1 MTSPPSNPSLFEHV
15 KVFVRSRPLLPHE
28 FSQNPS
34 LSVTIPSPTE
44 IILVSPDP
52 HKPGQKVF
60 SFDGVFSSSS
70 EQQEVYESCAFSLV
84 EAVFEGYNATIFAY
98 GQTGSGKT
106 YSMMGSSESDISKG
120 DISDISKGDTLLG
133 IMPRSFEH
141 VMRLINTCAADKSFF
156 ITASFLEIYNEEIHD
171 LLVKSSPGKP
181 CKCELRESSE
191 KGFFV
196 KDLSQKVVH
205 SVSELLVLLAQGN
218 KQRVIGETLMNDKS
232 SRSHTLFGLRI
243 ESSQFL
249 GANVKPKISAGKLNL
264 VDLAGSE
271 RQNKT
276 QATDERFKEGV
287 KINLSLS
294 ALGNVISAL
303 ADGNNAKKHIPYR
316 DSKLTKLLQD
326 SLGGNSKT
334 IMLANIN
341 PSSIHYEETL
351 GTLRYASRTKLITN
365 KPKMNEDPKDMLIK
379 NYMEEIQKLKEL
391 LAKKGDFQEA
401 PSSLMNFNEENDK
414 IMKDLRENHE
424 KAIEDLKE
432 KEKTIDQM
440 KEKEDMF
447 EKIRRD
453 KEKLEMILLEK
464 EQALIQGHQ
473 GKEENS
479 QLEAMRKRIK

>member
-1 MTSPPSNPSLFEHV
+1 MTTPSPPSLSEHV

-28 FSQNPS
+28 YSLSPS
-34 LSVTIPSPTE
+34 LSVTIPPSSTE
-44 IILVSPDP
+44 ILLNSPDP
-52 HKPGQKVF
+52 HKPGQKMF
-60 SFDGVFSSSS
+60 SFDGVLDSNST
-70 EQQEVYESCAFSLV
+70 QQQVYESCAFSLV
-84 EAVFEGYNATIFAY
+84 ESVFEGYNATIFAY

-106 YSMMGSSESDISKG
+106 FSMMGSTEE
-120 DISDISKGDTLLG
+120 DTLKG

-141 VMRLINTCAADKSFF
+141 VISLINTCSEDKSFF

-171 LLVKSSPGKP
+171 LLVKNPNGKP

-205 SVSELLVLLAQGN
+205 SVSELLTLLAQGN

-243 ESSQFL
+243 ESSHYL
-249 GANVKPKISAGKLNL
+249 GVNVKPKISAGKLNL

-303 ADGNNAKKHIPYR
+303 ADGKANKGHIPYR

-341 PSSIHYEETL
+341 PSSLHYEETL
-351 GTLRYASRTKLITN
+351 GTLRYASRTKMIKN
-365 KPKMNEDPKDMLIK
+365 KPKMNEDPKDMLIR

-391 LAKKGDFQEA
+391 LSKKGDNKEGIFE
-401 PSSLMNFNEENDK
+401 NNEEINK
-414 IMKDLRENHE
+414 IKQENELLKDLRENHE

-432 KEKTIDQM
+432 KEKMIGQM
-440 KEKEDMF
+440 KEKEDLF
-447 EKIRRD
+447 EKIRLD
-453 KEKLEMILLEK
+453 KERLEIMLLEK

-473 GKEENS
+473 VKEDNS
-479 QLEAMRKRIK
+479 QLDAMRKRIR